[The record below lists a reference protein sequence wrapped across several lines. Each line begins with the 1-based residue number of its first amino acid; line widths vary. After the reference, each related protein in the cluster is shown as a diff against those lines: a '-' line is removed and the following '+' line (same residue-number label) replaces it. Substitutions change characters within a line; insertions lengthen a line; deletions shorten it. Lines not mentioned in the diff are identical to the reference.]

1 MTTREWAHWPDDIHM
16 RAWLVFPGD
25 VRKWTSYVKAF
36 QSSDRHTD
44 RQVTRGHFRS
54 RERDKDGGRTIRTI
68 RSAVVE
74 NPMTRKPDDFIFYR
88 TGVMD
93 NRSLHCGN
101 RHFGRIHYSAPV
113 TLTLTQLPSYT
124 NLTRIAWRYTLDVQ
138 IWTSYV
144 KAFESY
150 RLTDRQNRP
159 KL

>member
-1 MTTREWAHWPDDIHM
+1 MTFICERDSYSLEMCENELPMSRLSNRPTDI
-16 RAWLVFPGD
+16 
-25 VRKWTSYVKAF
+25 
-36 QSSDRHTD
+36 QTD

-138 IWTSYV
+138 I
-144 KAFESY
+144 
-150 RLTDRQNRP
+150 
-159 KL
+159 